1 MNQHV
6 SANSLTIPL
15 HTEALEI
22 IMDREH
28 CVRSFAEFVRR
39 AWHVVEPATPL
50 RWGWA
55 LDAMCEHLEAVTY
68 GEILQL
74 LMNVPP
80 GMMKSKL
87 CGVFWTAWEW
97 GPVNMPHVRFL
108 GTSHKQDLAV
118 RDNLLCRRLIMSD
131 WYQKRWP
138 LALTVDQNAKT
149 KFENAST
156 GFREAMAFN
165 SMTGSRG
172 DRVLLDD
179 PHSVD
184 SANSPTEL
192 STTRTTF
199 KEALPTRFNNE
210 KSALVVIMQRLHEE
224 DVSGIIL
231 SEEGYEDFVH
241 LRLPMYYEAN
251 NKCKTLIGFKDPR
264 KKDGELLFP
273 ERFAEPQVKRLE
285 ARLGPYASAG
295 QLQQRPT
302 PREGGKFKLS
312 WFDGKI
318 LDPADVPKDV
328 TWVRHW
334 DLAATKS
341 ETAARSAGVRIGKA
355 ADGRIIV
362 SDCHAIQEEG
372 HKVKKAILSCS
383 DLDGFDTKISLPQDP
398 GQAGKVQKAD
408 FAALLVG
415 RRFTVNIESGDKVTR
430 AEPFSN
436 QCEAGN
442 VYLVRGD
449 WNKPYLD
456 ELCLFPGG
464 KFKDRVDASS
474 GAFGQLVMKPK
485 ARVSTSTAEQY

>member
-6 SANSLTIPL
+6 DISQHRVAITAAEELMIL
-15 HTEALEI
+15 I
-22 IMDREH
+22 DRQE
-28 CVRSFAEFVRR
+28 CLSFATFVQR
-39 AWHVVEPATPL
+39 AWHVIEPATPIK
-50 RWGWA
+50 WGWA
-55 LDAMCEHLEAVTY
+55 MDAMCDHLEAVTY

-97 GPVNMPHVRFL
+97 GPAKLPHIRFIS
-108 GTSHKQDLAV
+108 TAHKQDLAI
-118 RDNLLCRRLIMSD
+118 RDNLLCRRLIQSD

-138 LALTVDQNAKT
+138 MQLMMDQNAKT
-149 KFENAST
+149 KFENTST

-184 SANSPTEL
+184 SANSPIEL
-192 STTRTTF
+192 ATTRNTF
-199 KEALPTRFNNE
+199 KEALPSRFNNE
-210 KSALVVIMQRLHEE
+210 NSALVVIMQRLHEE

-241 LRLPMYYEAN
+241 LRLPMYFEAEN
-251 NKCKTLIGFKDPR
+251 RCTTRIGFKDPR

-273 ERFAEPQVKRLE
+273 QRFSDVQVKRLE

-302 PREGGKFKLS
+302 PREGGKFKLI
-312 WFDGKI
+312 WFDKKI
-318 LDPADVPKDV
+318 IDPTDIPPG
-328 TWVRHW
+328 TEWVRHW
-334 DLAATKS
+334 DLAATKDIA
-341 ETAARSAGVRIGKA
+341 AARTAGVRMGKTP
-355 ADGRIIV
+355 DGRFIV
-362 SDCHAIQEEG
+362 SDCHVMQEEG
-372 HKVKKAILSCS
+372 HKVNKAITSCS
-383 DLDGFDTKISLPQDP
+383 DIDGMSTRISLPQDP
-398 GQAGKVQKAD
+398 GQAGKVQKAG
-408 FAALLVG
+408 FAALLAG
-415 RRFTVNIESGDKVTR
+415 RRFTINIESGDKVTR

-442 VYLVRGD
+442 VYLVRGE

-474 GAFGQLVMKPK
+474 GAFGVLVTKTTGK
-485 ARVSTSTAEQY
+485 TGTSIVEIY